1 MLNKE
6 QQEAVNIF
14 EGPVVIRA
22 GAGCGKTLTVSHRVA
37 NMIKKGIEPSQIL
50 LLTFTK
56 AAADEMKKRV
66 ERILN
71 EEGGFASISE
81 MQISTFH
88 SFARKTLM
96 EYIEYSPLKNIKN
109 LKWSDDSLST
119 WYLNQILTKYL
130 ELTKDKKGYE
140 RFLKDTANLMRV
152 INDVRED
159 KKKLEDFSK
168 EFRVVYML
176 YNEHLKTQ
184 GKIDFS
190 GSLLYLNELLDVPQV
205 REELSER
212 YKYVII
218 DEFQDTNKKM
228 FIILIKLTSKY
239 KNLCVV
245 GDENQSIYGF
255 NGSAPEYIIN
265 FKEYYKTA
273 KVIMLNENYRSAQQI
288 LDASNNLMT
297 YNESSDY
304 NLLHSQ
310 SNDGSVFINDFTN
323 AKQQAIQVS
332 ERIEEKINNF
342 EKPEDIVVL
351 SRTNKE
357 LEYFI
362 SIAEKHG
369 FENLYAKRKAKEK
382 NDIAVEHMVMHLKLI
397 YGYLNNNEVFEL
409 LSRYN
414 EMFHYALYN
423 LFLKWKRKNK
433 GLGAFDFL
441 GSIEEASGIP
451 LPILRK
457 IRHFYNI
464 IVFIKEKT
472 KLEKEYII
480 KCLNVIS
487 KLADELNGY
496 SKVEEIF
503 GQAKTVTIYCG
514 DKVNK
519 LKKLV
524 ENNDLDYSGT
534 FNFFESLDKVMGK
547 EEIPENCVPIMTI
560 HSAKGLEWKHVYMI
574 NCFEDSLPHKSS
586 FTEEG
591 VPFYFGNQSKKEYET
606 FLTEIMEEERRL
618 CYVGMTRAKKT
629 LNLCY
634 PVYKYT
640 KSKTSESGWITEK
653 IKPSRFIE
661 EAKRKK
667 YKLSDFID

>member
-6 QQEAVNIF
+6 QQEAVETIK
-14 EGPVVIRA
+14 GSVVIRA
-22 GAGCGKTLTVSHRVA
+22 GAGCGKTLTVSHRVV

-56 AAADEMKKRV
+56 AAAEEMKKRV
-66 ERILN
+66 TRILN
-71 EEGGFASISE
+71 EEGYFTSIND

-109 LKWSDDSLST
+109 LKWSDDNLSS

-130 ELTKDKKGYE
+130 ELTKDKIGYE
-140 RFLKDTANLMRV
+140 RFSKDTVNLMRV

-168 EFRVVYML
+168 EFRVIYLL
-176 YNEHLKTQ
+176 YNEHLKMQ

-190 GSLLYLNELLDVPQV
+190 GALLYLNELLDVPQV
-205 REELSER
+205 RQDLSER

-255 NGSAPEYIIN
+255 NGSAPEFIIN
-265 FKEYYKTA
+265 FKEYYQNA
-273 KVIMLNENYRSAQQI
+273 KIIMLNENYRSAQQI

-304 NLLHSQ
+304 NFLHGQ
-310 SNDGSVFINDFTN
+310 SEDGTVFINDFTN
-323 AKQQAIQVS
+323 AKQQAIQIS
-332 ERIEEKINNF
+332 ERIEEKIRNF

-362 SIAEKHG
+362 NIATKHG
-369 FENLYAKRKAKEK
+369 FENLYAKKSQKEGK
-382 NDIAVEHMVMHLKLI
+382 DIALEHMIMHLKLI
-397 YGYLNNNEVFEL
+397 YGYLSDNEIFEL
-409 LSRYN
+409 LTRYN
-414 EMFHYALYN
+414 GMFDYTLYN
-423 LFLKWKRKNK
+423 IFLKWKRKNK
-433 GLGAFDFL
+433 NYGAFEFL
-441 GSIEEASGIP
+441 NSLDENSEISLKILKKIKHFHEIISFVKGRVTLDKNFILKCIKL
-451 LPILRK
+451 LP
-457 IRHFYNI
+457 
-464 IVFIKEKT
+464 
-472 KLEKEYII
+472 KLI
-480 KCLNVIS
+480 
-487 KLADELNGY
+487 DELNGY
-496 SKVEEIF
+496 SKLEEIF
-503 GQAKTVTIYCG
+503 GKAKTAIIYSG
-514 DKVNK
+514 DKETKFRK
-519 LKKLV
+519 LIESNELNYSTV
-524 ENNDLDYSGT
+524 FDL
-534 FNFFESLDKVMGK
+534 FESIDKVIEK
-547 EEIPENCVPIMTI
+547 QEVPENCVATMTI
-560 HSAKGLEWKHVYMI
+560 HGAKGLEWKHVYI
-574 NCFEDSLPHKSS
+574 LNCYEDSLPHKNS
-586 FTEEG
+586 FTNEG
-591 VPFYFGNQSKKEYET
+591 IPFYFGNQSKKEYEN